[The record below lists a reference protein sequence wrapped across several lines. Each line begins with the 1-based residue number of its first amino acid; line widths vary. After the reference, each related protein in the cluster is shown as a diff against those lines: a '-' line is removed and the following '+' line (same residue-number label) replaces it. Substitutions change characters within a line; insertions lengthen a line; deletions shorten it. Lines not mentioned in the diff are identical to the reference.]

1 MSAGP
6 RVSARTPLVEH
17 QADVAALIAPLLRRE
32 RHALSHRLVGR
43 VAAAERRSR
52 VDVPSADNSQ
62 MDGFAVRA
70 ADLGAAGD
78 PCMLPV
84 GTPIAAGDA
93 PSELTAG
100 TARPIMTGA
109 PLPRSADSVVPI
121 EEAVEGGYD
130 TVQVVLA
137 PLSVEHGRY
146 VRERGSDTHAGDTV
160 LREGDALTSARIAHL
175 ASVGVRD
182 VEVYEPVRV
191 AVLSTGSE
199 VTAAGEALTDG
210 AAYDANGPG
219 LAAALTAAGA
229 EVVAVDAVPDDA
241 HALFARLG
249 MLAQQGVDLLVTS
262 GGVSKGAFEVVRHA
276 AELPGVELTFTA
288 IGMQP
293 GGPQGLGTATVGGH
307 RIAWVALPGNPVSAL
322 LSCELL
328 LRPALRA
335 PARQR
340 LRLPVRVERDEPS
353 PAHLV
358 QVRRARLMPSG
369 EARLAGGPSSHLLG
383 ALAIA
388 DALVLVP
395 EGVGAIRDG
404 DELETILLT

>member
-109 PLPRSADSVVPI
+109 PIPRSADSVVPI

-130 TVQVVLA
+130 TMQVVLA
-137 PLSVEHGRY
+137 PLSVEPGRY

-175 ASVGVRD
+175 ASVGVCD

-249 MLAQQGVDLLVTS
+249 MLAQQGADLLVTS

-369 EARLAGGPSSHLLG
+369 EVRLAGGPSSHLLG